1 MKLIHHGGYNESE
14 RESYREIIFS
24 NTIQSMRSVVDS
36 MAIILIFTYILPFR
50 AILEAMPQLDLALS
64 PQNDARRATI
74 LALPPQIEADI
85 LPADVADAVQSLWRD
100 ASIKE
105 AVRRSREFQL
115 NDSAVYYFD
124 AIDRMAS
131 PSYLPTDQD
140 ILRSRVKTTGI
151 TETTF
156 KVGELTYKLFDVG
169 GQRSERK
176 KWIHCF
182 ENVTALVFLVSLSE
196 YDQMLYEDESVV
208 RLSIKFATR
217 FLLMTALLLE
227 SYAGSVDPVRLN
239 MQFPVV
245 CQDFYSTIFPRLL
258 LIVDLFYFSRRSYS

>member
-1 MKLIHHGGYNESE
+1 
-14 RESYREIIFS
+14 
-24 NTIQSMRSVVDS
+24 
-36 MAIILIFTYILPFR
+36 
-50 AILEAMPQLDLALS
+50 MPQLDLALA

-74 LALPPQIEADI
+74 LSLPAQIEADV
-85 LPADVADAVQSLWRD
+85 LPRDVGDAVRSLWRD
-100 ASIKE
+100 PAVQE

-115 NDSAVYYFD
+115 NDSAVYYFN
-124 AIDRMAS
+124 AIDRMS
-131 PSYLPTDQD
+131 LPSYLPTDQD

-208 RLSIKFATR
+208 CFLPFFLFLS
-217 FLLMTALLLE
+217 
-227 SYAGSVDPVRLN
+227 P
-239 MQFPVV
+239 
-245 CQDFYSTIFPRLL
+245 
-258 LIVDLFYFSRRSYS
+258 LITCFFD